1 MAAEKKKLTHPSYFL
16 TSLVAQ
22 LVKDL
27 PAMQETWVLSLD
39 WEDPLEREWL
49 PTPVFWPVEFHR
61 QRRLVGCS
69 PWGHKE
75 LDTTEWISHA
85 HTPILQDEWIF
96 YLASSSPL
104 SLCSIKETGIQ
115 TLIRWV
121 ILMGFPCGSLVK
133 NLPAN
138 AGGMNLIPGLER
150 SHMPRSN

>member
-1 MAAEKKKLTHPSYFL
+1 MAAEKKNLTHPSYFL
-16 TSLVAQ
+16 PSLVAQ

-27 PAMQETWVLSLD
+27 PAMQWDLGSIPGLGRSPGEGTV
-39 WEDPLEREWL
+39 
-49 PTPVFWPVEFHR
+49 PTPVFWPAEFHR

-85 HTPILQDEWIF
+85 HIPILLYEWLF
-96 YLASSSPL
+96 YLDSSSPL
-104 SLCSIKETGIQ
+104 SHCSIKETGIQ
-115 TLIRWV
+115 TQIRWV